1 MIAIE
6 EATSVRA
13 DGTLVLCRPEFKA
26 GEQVK
31 VILLLGGEARPQQ
44 QAPSTGRKL
53 KQDWAGGLAE
63 MAGEYTSVEL
73 QHEASDW
80 RRD

>member
-6 EATSVRA
+6 ETTAVRP

-31 VILLLGGEARPQQ
+31 VILLLGSEVRPQQ
-44 QAPSTGRKL
+44 QTSLSGRKL

-63 MAGEYTSVEL
+63 LAGEFTSVEL
-73 QHEASDW
+73 QHKASEW
-80 RRD
+80 RGD